1 MRCKHYYI
9 LKSVMV
15 LLTRYVQLTYD
26 TTSDYRLTDGHLLTT
41 RKLTG
46 LNSRRTQS

>member
-1 MRCKHYYI
+1 MGHMTCI
-9 LKSVMV
+9 IP
-15 LLTRYVQLTYD
+15 
-26 TTSDYRLTDGHLLTT
+26 TSDYRLTDGHLLTT